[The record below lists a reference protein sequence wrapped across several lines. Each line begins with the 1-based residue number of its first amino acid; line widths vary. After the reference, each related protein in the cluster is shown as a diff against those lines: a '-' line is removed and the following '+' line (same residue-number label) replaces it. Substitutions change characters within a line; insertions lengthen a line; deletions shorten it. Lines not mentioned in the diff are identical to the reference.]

1 MHSLFYA
8 GMGANEQAGAK
19 IDWWAAAADQVMRHK
34 LAFRS
39 IRARRDERHAKRL
52 RIAIVVSLF
61 FVFLAGAL
69 LIGGNAV
76 IDPLIQ
82 AAADGRE
89 ARQLGQIVYT
99 MPDGE
104 FCRHFAFDNMTGEI
118 TEGTITQC
126 TYDRP
131 KVRTREA
138 MGFAWGAR

>member
-1 MHSLFYA
+1 
-8 GMGANEQAGAK
+8 MGVNQQAGAK
-19 IDWWAAAADQVMRHK
+19 AAWWAAATNHVGGGK

-52 RIAIVVSLF
+52 RIAVVVSLF
-61 FVFLAGAL
+61 FAFLAGAL
-69 LIGGNAV
+69 LIGGNAF

-89 ARQLGQIVYT
+89 ARRLGQIVYT

-104 FCRHFAFDNMTGEI
+104 FCRHFSFDNMTGEI

-126 TYDRP
+126 AYDRP
-131 KVRTREA
+131 KARTREA
-138 MGFAWGAR
+138 MGFTWGAR